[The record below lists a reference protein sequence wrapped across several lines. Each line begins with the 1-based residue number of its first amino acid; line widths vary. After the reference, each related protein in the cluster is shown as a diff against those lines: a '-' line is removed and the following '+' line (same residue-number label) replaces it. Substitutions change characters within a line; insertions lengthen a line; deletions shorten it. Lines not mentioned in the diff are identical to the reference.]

1 MRIVK
6 AQAIDW
12 LEVLSHLKDL
22 AIAYALALPTGWDR
36 ERAERSA
43 GIRTFPWSPSR
54 VAASCWS
61 PCADRAR
68 GAAQARV
75 LEGLITGIGFVG
87 GGAILN
93 QEGCGSGTATAARLW
108 ATGTLGGAVG
118 YGLRQR
124 GAHRRRDLCTLRWTR
139 VFKTHKDSAGPVL
152 DGNVE

>member
-1 MRIVK
+1 MPSPCRPDGTASAPSGAPASVRSPGRRRELRLRAGRP
-6 AQAIDW
+6 AQA
-12 LEVLSHLKDL
+12 
-22 AIAYALALPTGWDR
+22 
-36 ERAERSA
+36 ER
-43 GIRTFPWSPSR
+43 
-54 VAASCWS
+54 
-61 PCADRAR
+61 R